1 MFQQIL
7 TVGSG
12 RWSPHGKHQHPPV
25 PSEGAVSPLLSLHKT
40 RAKVRITKNDF
51 DTLIDG
57 NHASISSHN
66 DHIGRHEALEVAGD
80 PLVVSIGT
88 LPLPCFALLRRVKI
102 QTEKLRRAALF
113 RQPHFSGPGSP
124 PSRRH

>member
-1 MFQQIL
+1 M

-25 PSEGAVSPLLSLHKT
+25 PSEGAISTLLSLHKT
-40 RAKVRITKNDF
+40 RAKVRVTKNDF

-66 DHIGRHEALEVAGD
+66 DHIGRHEALEVVGD

-88 LPLPCFALLRRVKI
+88 LPLPCFALLRRVKMQNCI
-102 QTEKLRRAALF
+102 KTI
-113 RQPHFSGPGSP
+113 
-124 PSRRH
+124 